1 MHTFLAVS
9 YRFFDPG
16 RNEYFFDRNRNCF
29 DAILYYY
36 QSGGRLR
43 RPPNVPLDVFVDEI
57 RFFELGDEALNKL
70 KAEEGIA
77 SEDEAEEKP
86 LPENEVQKE
95 LWLLCEHPESGA
107 GARVVAIVSVV
118 VIVFS
123 IVIFCLETLPRFKH
137 YKIIHL
143 PHNRTKVVEDEVPS
157 VTDPFFII
165 ETLCIIW
172 FTIELVTRFLASPSK
187 LDFLKVI
194 LMHLLKFLSS
204 NFSCFRK
211 QEDSS
216 SSSITII
223 LSLCSLCLKTSCL
236 MTGFLVLTTLFIS
249 LVLSFLPLLLLLL
262 VQDIMNAIDLM
273 AIMPYF
279 ITLGTIVNKVDEEHS
294 VSGEKE
300 APGAS
305 LAMLRVIRLV
315 RVFRIFKLSRHSK
328 GLQILGMTLKASL
341 RELGLLMFFLLIGVI
356 LFSSAIY
363 YAEAGS
369 ERSYFKSIPDAFWW
383 AVVTMTT
390 VGYGDMVPHDFWGKI
405 VGSLCAIAGV
415 LTLSLPV
422 PVIVSNFNYFYHRE
436 MDNSNLNATNSKHV
450 TSCPYLP
457 GTVGENKVSSAA
469 VLYGSQVSLTSPPSN
484 FNEVI
489 IKNQMPN
496 TFSQIVTHQ
505 PMNQSRQ
512 RQTSSHPQSP
522 TNNVSSTNNNHPSSP
537 PVTSSFQLSLNNQ
550 GHIKASNFTMKDSVV
565 SLTDSSFSTNTAIAP
580 VKSYVSSSGEVLGD
594 EGHSLLLSS
603 PVVQT
608 QVKVCCR
615 CNPSSISSSQQAS
628 RETSSSNPVSPSS
641 SETFR

>member
-1 MHTFLAVS
+1 
-9 YRFFDPG
+9 
-16 RNEYFFDRNRNCF
+16 
-29 DAILYYY
+29 
-36 QSGGRLR
+36 
-43 RPPNVPLDVFVDEI
+43 
-57 RFFELGDEALNKL
+57 
-70 KAEEGIA
+70 
-77 SEDEAEEKP
+77 
-86 LPENEVQKE
+86 
-95 LWLLCEHPESGA
+95 
-107 GARVVAIVSVV
+107 
-118 VIVFS
+118 
-123 IVIFCLETLPRFKH
+123 
-137 YKIIHL
+137 
-143 PHNRTKVVEDEVPS
+143 
-157 VTDPFFII
+157 
-165 ETLCIIW
+165 
-172 FTIELVTRFLASPSK
+172 
-187 LDFLKVI
+187 
-194 LMHLLKFLSS
+194 
-204 NFSCFRK
+204 
-211 QEDSS
+211 
-216 SSSITII
+216 
-223 LSLCSLCLKTSCL
+223 
-236 MTGFLVLTTLFIS
+236 
-249 LVLSFLPLLLLLL
+249 
-262 VQDIMNAIDLM
+262 M

-537 PVTSSFQLSLNNQ
+537 PSSFQLSLNNQ

-580 VKSYVSSSGEVLGD
+580 VKSYVSSSGEALVD